1 MSAPSSAPT
10 AHVAFD
16 RSDFRTVTL
25 GGAGLGLTT
34 GVAVVAFLAASRSV
48 PEAAG
53 ARGVVEA
60 LIVLAAGVLA
70 AFLPAAWTAARGADG
85 IAGAAAIGLV
95 GTIVFSAID
104 IILLRPFKAYPWTWD
119 AIGGGSSWWYL
130 PVWWMLGTFLAW
142 MGGIVTA
149 AAAPRGGGGGETTL
163 ARRAMP
169 VVIATVIGAVVAR
182 LLAFGIALPV
192 ATGGA
197 FTVAIAAFAIVA
209 LARKG

>member
-10 AHVAFD
+10 AQVAFD

-25 GGAGLGLTT
+25 GGAGVGLVT

-48 PEAAG
+48 PETAG

-70 AFLPAAWTAARGADG
+70 AFLPATWTAPRGADG

-104 IILLRPFKAYPWTWD
+104 IIVLRPFKAYPWTWD

-149 AAAPRGGGGGETTL
+149 AATPRGGSETTL
-163 ARRAMP
+163 ARRALP
-169 VVIATVIGAVVAR
+169 VVIATVIGALAAR